1 MQTPPP
7 AESFL
12 RKLSST
18 LHPPLKPLQQ
28 HACVNRTVAGPENR
42 PLARAR
48 RRARRAKFAIVVGS
62 GLTFAVATGLA
73 RSSYTSHPKRRAT
86 PLAAPASFVGVVR
99 RNLLEA
105 GAVAPPE
112 AAPVTETSTS

>member
-1 MQTPPP
+1 MLQP
-7 AESFL
+7 AS
-12 RKLSST
+12 
-18 LHPPLKPLQQ
+18 
-28 HACVNRTVAGPENR
+28 VNRTVPSEDER

-48 RRARRAKFAIVVGS
+48 RRAGRAKLVLVVGS
-62 GLTFAVATGLA
+62 GLAFAATAALA

-112 AAPVTETSTS
+112 QAPVTETATS